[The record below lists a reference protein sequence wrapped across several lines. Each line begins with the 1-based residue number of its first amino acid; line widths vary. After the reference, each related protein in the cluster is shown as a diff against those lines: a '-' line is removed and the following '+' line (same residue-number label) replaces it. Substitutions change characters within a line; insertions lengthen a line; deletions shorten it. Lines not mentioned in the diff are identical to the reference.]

1 MPKVYIDDDVFE
13 FEGRPKILEF
23 CLQHGI
29 ELPYFCY
36 HPALSIPANCRQCLV
51 EVGQLVLNRETGQPE
66 LDAEGKVV
74 VRFFP
79 KLMPSCATEI
89 TDGMVVRTHRSS
101 ALVRRAQRENLE
113 FILLNHPLDCPIC
126 DQAGECPL
134 QELTYKFGPDS
145 SRFEFV
151 KVHKPKRI
159 PLGPRVVLDAE
170 RCINCTRCVRFTE
183 EISRSRQLTIIQR
196 GDKNYPFTAPGMSF
210 DDPYSMNTID
220 ICPVG
225 ALTSADFR
233 FRARA
238 WEMASTP
245 SICTGCARGC
255 SIYIWTRHN
264 RVERFTPR
272 HNPLVNDY
280 WMCDEGRLSYR
291 RLNENRLDGPHVR
304 ESEGLRA
311 ASWEESLRRAAHL
324 LRSAPPEQIAVL
336 ASASLSLE
344 DLYVIRRLAF
354 EVLGTPHLDFLR
366 HEDPSFEDAF
376 LRLRD
381 RTPNRTGCELVGISP
396 GPDGLPVQQWPQALR
411 DGRLRL
417 VLVFGDDPLG
427 TGAWPVPEAGEWIV
441 ASSHWTET
449 ASRAQVLLALCTH
462 AEATGCFVNQ
472 QGVLQR
478 VRPAK
483 ASKGMDR
490 TLVPE
495 MGKSRLDHHATPFD
509 RWWGHEH
516 YFDCRPGWELAQGL
530 MRELGSP
537 VDYTGPEAV
546 FAELAQAIPAL
557 RGLSYAAIGLQGVRL
572 DLHPQPV
579 A

>member
-1 MPKVYIDDDVFE
+1 MPRVYIDEAVFE
-13 FEGRPKILEF
+13 FEGRPRILEF

-51 EVGQLVLNRETGQPE
+51 EVGQLVIDPKTGQPE
-66 LDAEGKVV
+66 FDEQGKPV

-79 KLMPSCATEI
+79 KLMPSCATEL
-89 TDGMVVRTHRSS
+89 TDGMVVRTHRTSP
-101 ALVRRAQRENLE
+101 LVRRAQQDNLE

-145 SRFEFV
+145 SRFEFP

-159 PLGPRVVLDAE
+159 PLGPRVILDAE

-183 EISRSRQLTIIQR
+183 EISRSRQLTIVQR
-196 GDKNYPFTAPGMSF
+196 GEKNYPATAPGTVF

-233 FRARA
+233 FRARV

-255 SIYIWTRHN
+255 AITIWTRHN

-272 HNPLVNDY
+272 YNPLVNDY

-291 RLNENRLDGPHVR
+291 QLEENRTSGPH
-304 ESEGLRA
+304 LRQDGELSP
-311 ASWEESLRRAAHL
+311 ASWEQAIEQGAAL
-324 LRSAPPEQIAVL
+324 LRSVPPHEIAVL
-336 ASASLSLE
+336 GSAFLPLE
-344 DLYVIRRLAF
+344 DLYLLRRLAF
-354 EVLGTPHLDFLR
+354 EVLGTANLDYIR
-366 HEDPSFEDAF
+366 HEDPGFGDDF
-376 LRLRD
+376 LRLSD
-381 RTPNRTGCELVGISP
+381 RSPNRMGCELVGI
-396 GPDGLPVQQWPQALR
+396 GPTTGGLPLPQWPQALKE
-411 DGRLRL
+411 GRIRL

-427 TGAWPVPEAGEWIV
+427 TGVLPESEEVIWIV
-441 ASSHWTET
+441 ASSHWTPT
-449 ASRAQVLLALCTH
+449 ARRAHVLLPLATH
-462 AEATGCFVNQ
+462 AEITGCFLNRE
-472 QGVLQR
+472 GILQR
-478 VRPAK
+478 TRPAK
-483 ASKGMDR
+483 AIKGQQR

-495 MGKSRLDHHATPFD
+495 MGKGRLDHHGTPFD
-509 RWWGHEH
+509 RWWGHE
-516 YFDCRPGWELAQGL
+516 YYYDCRPGWHIISALMGALGL
-530 MRELGSP
+530 SVSYE
-537 VDYTGPEAV
+537 GPHAV
-546 FAELAQAIPAL
+546 FLELTHRIAAL
-557 RGLSYAAIGLQGVRL
+557 HGLNYEKIGLHGLRL
-572 DLHPQPV
+572 TPQPV
-579 A
+579 AD